1 VIGEISMIS
10 YGEGYEPL
18 HHFKKNLKNLS
29 KSGGLVLVDEEY
41 VKQRSKNAKKLTL
54 EELEE
59 FLKD

>member
-1 VIGEISMIS
+1 MIS